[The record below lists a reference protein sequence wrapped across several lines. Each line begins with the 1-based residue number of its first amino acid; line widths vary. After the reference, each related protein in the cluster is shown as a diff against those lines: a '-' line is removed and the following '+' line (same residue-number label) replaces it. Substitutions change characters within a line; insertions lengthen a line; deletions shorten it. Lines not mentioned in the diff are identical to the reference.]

1 MSKDNQLLNLLESVI
16 KYKSNIDEAKK
27 SLVPKVN
34 IVDVLGNTYEEV
46 PNSALLCSILNFKHE
61 TINFAK
67 DFSEYII
74 EDEEYKDKIKDANFE
89 NVYKEFPTKEGRR
102 IDILIVFDKFEII
115 IENKINASDQE
126 NQLVDYYNDRYD
138 GKKDIF
144 IIYLTKNA
152 YKPSEYSIDKGK
164 RAELEESKRIYYLS
178 HNDIAEWIEEYIF
191 KKYKFLKE
199 EKYQSIY
206 SALIQIKNNEKIISK
221 TTEEDNMEQEMI
233 KELFKKHNYF
243 DLLKNSNLS
252 KEDFDT
258 LDECIR
264 LFENATKVIQSK
276 KLDIIS
282 NNEKV
287 IKEAEYSERVSGY
300 INGIPG
306 TVKTKK
312 ENIIYNIQL
321 GKSHNIQ
328 IVVRGGLSIRLE
340 QNLFD
345 NMKILIWLY
354 PLNNN
359 IIASLEKI
367 EDKIKNVFNN
377 FQRGKGSYIYFSNL
391 DIENNKAEDTAKK
404 IIKLY
409 DVLKENI
416 PQ

>member
-27 SLVPKVN
+27 GLVPKIN
-34 IVDVLGNTYEEV
+34 IINVLGNTYEEV

-61 TINFAK
+61 TMNFAK

-74 EDEEYKDKIKDANFE
+74 KDEEYKDKIKKANLE
-89 NVYKEFPTKEGRR
+89 NVYKEFQTSEGRR

-138 GKKDIF
+138 NKKDIF

-164 RAELEESKRIYYLS
+164 RAELEENKRIYYLS
-178 HNDIAEWIEEYIF
+178 HNDIAEWIEKYIF
-191 KKYKFLKE
+191 KKYEFLKE

-233 KELFKKHNYF
+233 KNLFEKNNYF
-243 DLLKNSNLS
+243 ELLKSGNLS

-276 KLDIIS
+276 KVDIIS

-287 IKEAEYSERVSGY
+287 IKEAEYSESVSDN

-312 ENIIYNIQL
+312 ENMIYNIQL

-328 IVVRGGLSIRLE
+328 IVVKTGLSVRLE

-377 FQRGKGSYIYFSNL
+377 FQRGKGNYIYFSNL
-391 DIENNKAEDTAKK
+391 DIEKYKAENTAKK
-404 IIKLY
+404 IIELY
-409 DVLKENI
+409 YVLKNNI

>member
-1 MSKDNQLLNLLESVI
+1 MSKDNQLLNLLENTI
-16 KYKSNIDEAKK
+16 KYKSTVDEAKK

-34 IVDVLGNTYEEV
+34 IINILGNTYEEV
-46 PNSALLCSILNFKHE
+46 PNSALLCSILNFKHKA
-61 TINFAK
+61 INFAK
-67 DFSEYII
+67 DFSEYVI
-74 EDEEYKDKIKDANFE
+74 DEEYKDKIKNANLE
-89 NVYKEFPTKEGRR
+89 NVYKEFQINEGRR

-115 IENKINASDQE
+115 IENKINAGDQE
-126 NQLVDYYNDRYD
+126 NQLIDYYKDRD
-138 GKKDIF
+138 NGEKEIF

-152 YKPSEYSIDKGK
+152 YEPSEYSIDIGK

-178 HNDIAEWIEEYIF
+178 HNNIAEWIEEYIF
-191 KKYKFLKE
+191 KKYEFLKE

-243 DLLKNSNLS
+243 DLLKNSELS

-276 KLDIIS
+276 KVDIIS

-287 IKEAEYSERVSGY
+287 IKEAEYSERVGAH

-306 TVKTKK
+306 TVKIKK
-312 ENIIYNIQL
+312 EDIKYNIQF
-321 GKSHNIQ
+321 GKSHNMQ
-328 IVVRGGLSIRLE
+328 IVVRSGLSVRLE

-345 NMKILIWLY
+345 NMKILIWLN

-359 IIASLEKI
+359 IIKSLEEI
-367 EDKIKNVFNN
+367 EDKIKNVFDN
-377 FQRGKGSYIYFSNL
+377 FQRGKDNYIYFSNL
-391 DIENNKAEDTAKK
+391 DIDKYKAEDTAKK
-404 IIKLY
+404 IIELY
-409 DVLKENI
+409 NILRDNI